1 MISERDIESALRF
14 PLTSIGSDAGA
25 VGRIGVPDATGLPHP
40 RSFGNHVRV
49 IARYVKEKKTLA
61 LEEAVRKMTSWPA
74 TRTRLADRGVIRVG
88 AWAVVIDRAQHTGAK
103 PGHVL
108 RGQGWPPPYAA
119 P

>member
-49 IARYVKEKKTLA
+49 IARYAKERKTLA
-61 LEEAVRKMTSWPA
+61 LEEAARKMTSWPA
-74 TRTRLADRGVIRVG
+74 TRTRLTDRGVLRVG
-88 AWAVVIDRAQHTGAK
+88 AGPW
-103 PGHVL
+103 
-108 RGQGWPPPYAA
+108 
-119 P
+119 